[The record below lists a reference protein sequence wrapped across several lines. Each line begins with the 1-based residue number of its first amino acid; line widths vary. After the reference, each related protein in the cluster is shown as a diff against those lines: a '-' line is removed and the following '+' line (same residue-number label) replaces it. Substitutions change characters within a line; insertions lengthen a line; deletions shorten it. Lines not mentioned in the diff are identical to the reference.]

1 MFGHGELK
9 GVDEARE
16 EHISGLKSKSVG
28 VWIVL
33 MQPLPQCGDG
43 FLHQQRSLLSH
54 GIFGTKLQRF
64 PANDVLDDKTVGF
77 GGKKR
82 CQSLCSISELPTKTG
97 RDVFGNRTSVD
108 CNLLEGVAQI
118 HQFSDLVESI
128 VMQSNMAS
136 ALSLLFDHLQH
147 SLSGRHRGSGG
158 GILGLSSRNF
168 LRTHTSRLQED
179 NCVLHTL
186 EFRLNLRDLLSEELL
201 HHSLRGGDAIISF
214 ILRSLTNSAKVR
226 GEEINCSKH
235 SPG

>member
-43 FLHQQRSLLSH
+43 FLHQQRSLLRH
-54 GIFGTKLQRF
+54 RIFGTKLQRF
-64 PANDVLDDKTVGF
+64 PANDVLDDKTVGL

-82 CQSLCSISELPTKTG
+82 CQSLRSISKLPTKTG
-97 RDVFGNRTSVD
+97 RDIFGNRTSVH
-108 CNLLEGVAQI
+108 CNLLEGIAQI

-128 VMQSNMAS
+128 VMESNMAS
-136 ALSLLFDHLQH
+136 ALRFFFNHLQH
-147 SLSGRHRGSGG
+147 PLSGGHRGGGG
-158 GILGLSSRNF
+158 GILGLSSGNF
-168 LRTHTSRLQED
+168 LRTHTPRLQED
-179 NCVLHTL
+179 NRVLHTL

-214 ILRSLTNSAKVR
+214 ILRSLTDIVKVR
-226 GEEINCSKH
+226 EGEIN
-235 SPG
+235 